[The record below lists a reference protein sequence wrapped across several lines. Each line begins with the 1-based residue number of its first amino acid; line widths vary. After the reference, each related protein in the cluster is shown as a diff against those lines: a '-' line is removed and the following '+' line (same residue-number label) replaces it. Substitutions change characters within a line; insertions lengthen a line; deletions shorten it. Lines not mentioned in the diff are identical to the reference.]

1 MCDGVKELLFSG
13 LLNKNYIPGSKL
25 QFEKKK
31 KLFLKPSLY
40 MSPIHV
46 VISEGLL
53 YILELF
59 FYYTIFILLKANVCR
74 IRHNYNI

>member
-1 MCDGVKELLFSG
+1 
-13 LLNKNYIPGSKL
+13 
-25 QFEKKK
+25 
-31 KLFLKPSLY
+31 

-53 YILELF
+53 YILELS
-59 FYYTIFILLKANVCR
+59 FYYTIFILLKANGCG